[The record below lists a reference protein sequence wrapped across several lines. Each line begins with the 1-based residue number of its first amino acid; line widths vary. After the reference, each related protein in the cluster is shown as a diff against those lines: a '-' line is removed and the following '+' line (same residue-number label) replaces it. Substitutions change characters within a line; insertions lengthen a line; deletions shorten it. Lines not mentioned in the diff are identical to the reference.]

1 MAREHAE
8 VCDKARPNLI
18 RLTLLAISYS
28 QSTLSTINLHAS
40 RDDWQICLEDDF
52 TTRSF
57 VASQDLNIQTVKLF
71 KLLVNLLITS
81 PRIYIRTFSI
91 LTLCVTKM
99 SDIQY
104 FNFYDTHSY
113 FSVINFISENKIL
126 KILTKAS
133 YMDAKLSLNII
144 ISSYKKCFSGI
155 IIPCSLCCSFTK
167 IYVLRWRLC
176 SWMRHP
182 TYLSLNTRHKR
193 ELSFP

>member
-113 FSVINFISENKIL
+113 FNVINFISENKIL
-126 KILTKAS
+126 KNSDKSVIYGCK
-133 YMDAKLSLNII
+133 II
-144 ISSYKKCFSGI
+144 AQY
-155 IIPCSLCCSFTK
+155 
-167 IYVLRWRLC
+167 
-176 SWMRHP
+176 H
-182 TYLSLNTRHKR
+182 N
-193 ELSFP
+193 ELI